1 MKRYYTEGDELWNSE
16 DSIYEEIDRNGKRDS
31 LTGKN
36 E

>member
-1 MKRYYTEGDELWNSE
+1 VKRYYSEGDELGNSE
-16 DSIYEEIDRNGKRDS
+16 DSIYEEIDRNGKKES